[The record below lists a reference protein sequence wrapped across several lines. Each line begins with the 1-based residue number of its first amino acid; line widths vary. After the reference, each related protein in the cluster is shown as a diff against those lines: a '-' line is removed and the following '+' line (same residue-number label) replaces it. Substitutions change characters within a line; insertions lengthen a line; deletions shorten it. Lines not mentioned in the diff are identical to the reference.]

1 MLIGSILRRPGRSL
15 MTVIAIMIS
24 TSLLISML
32 SITEGLRNRNRAYL
46 EAGDQD
52 IFIAGTGIRGGIR
65 GGREI
70 AERMEEDSRNIS
82 VASPILITSLGLRYQ
97 EEIYSVIAIGV
108 IPEKIEKFL
117 TKDGSI
123 ELYMMVLRFNDWFKT
138 PGDPHFDNSYT
149 SPYTGEILVNG
160 EFMKK
165 SGMAKGNSISMGS
178 ENSPGEN
185 FTVTGS
191 FESPLTGGGLFGM
204 IFKGIVVMHLSELQS
219 LIGSDVVED
228 TGEIQDKVSSIV
240 ISVQGNKKKAPS
252 VERIALDI
260 QEEYPLF
267 AVLTK
272 SDRLALIEE
281 QSEIGDIFYTAV
293 GTVTL
298 VIGLLFVACIMV
310 ISVYERQKEIGVLR
324 AIGISRG
331 TIFKQIFSESLVL
344 IVLGACIGIVPGYF
358 GSQYVSDFMAGKYGL
373 DMEMTSFSL
382 GLVLRCMIYVV
393 AIGCLF
399 SLYPAVKAS
408 RLEIIDAMRKQ

>member
-52 IFIAGTGIRGGIR
+52 IFIAGTGVRGGIR

-70 AERMEEDSRNIS
+70 AERMEEDSSNIS
-82 VASPILITSLGLRYQ
+82 VASPILITSVGLRYE
-97 EEIYSVIAIGV
+97 EEIYSMIAIGV
-108 IPEKIEKFL
+108 IPEKIEPFL
-117 TKDGSI
+117 TNDGSI
-123 ELYMMVLRFNDWFKT
+123 ELYMMVMRFNEWFKT
-138 PGDPHFDNSYT
+138 PGDPHFNNSYT

-165 SGMAKGNSISMGS
+165 AGMAKGNSIGFEGS
-178 ENSPGEN
+178 SVEN
-185 FTVTGS
+185 FTISGS
-191 FESPLTGGGLFGM
+191 FESPLTGGGLFAM
-204 IFKGIVVMHLSELQS
+204 VFKGIVVMHLSELQS

-240 ISVQGNKKKAPS
+240 LSVQGNKKKAS
-252 VERIALDI
+252 TVDGIALKI

-272 SDRLALIEE
+272 SDRLAMIEE

-310 ISVYERQKEIGVLR
+310 ISVYERQKEIGLLR

-344 IVLGACIGIVPGYF
+344 IVLGACVGIVPGYF
-358 GSQYVSDFMAGKYGL
+358 GSQYVSDLMAGKYGL
-373 DMEMTSFSL
+373 DMEMTSFSP
-382 GLVLRCMIYVV
+382 GLVIRCMIYVV